1 MDGIIYFNFWE
12 VDAMWFDAHY
22 FPECMQDRVWVVA
35 VAGSVTR
42 PVLRKSNGFS
52 LFEVHDR
59 FRNNAHDGNKAF
71 HRI

>member
-1 MDGIIYFNFWE
+1 
-12 VDAMWFDAHY
+12 
-22 FPECMQDRVWVVA
+22 

-52 LFEVHDR
+52 HFEVHDR